1 MVKLEDFNTTEIR
14 DLVRKYNKRVK
25 IVGMSKLKKADLI
38 KAIRQ
43 HPRIT
48 VIENDKGV
56 KLKVSGEVSGTNEK
70 KIKIKKDEKPKS
82 DKIEKLDNEI
92 TNETNKISSMKASEL
107 NQLSKKYATFKD
119 LVGLDNKKHKGIV
132 KAILKRQQELKK
144 PNVPKIT
151 ITEAEEEKGGGA
163 AYPKSKLGPIPK
175 PRAKIR
181 IVPKSTET
189 KPKKKVIKKGGR
201 FVSINQPKK
210 KESVEEQVR
219 KALAESDK
227 KIEKEK
233 KKPKPPADDA
243 ERIPDIVESIE
254 KARKK
259 GQPIKG
265 LEFQLK
271 QLMRDFDLSGFRLPG
286 QKPKEKEKSDDE
298 IISDIMNGKKP
309 INDLRKTDDINL
321 FEYYKDLYGGMSLDK
336 KKIIRMLQPQEYKEL
351 ADKFGLKKVF
361 KFLNKFWSK
370 LKSNSSKKTYINN
383 DKSWEDLFKESS
395 NYLMGLNADP
405 AVYRG
410 TITDIGDS
418 PNTFINKYYGIGD
431 KYGIIKLPKPA
442 DKPKEDKPKEDK
454 PKKKKKK
461 ETTIQRI
468 RRERA
473 EGIERDKGKVI
484 PQISKL
490 PKKSQTE
497 FFKYLKEENEN
508 GFTLEDQ
515 SDLYEYME
523 DLADKLPKERKA
535 RQELNQFDKEQL
547 VLFEAL
553 FPKEYIQYIQVEND
567 FTGRKEGIVAAQEKK
582 AASEEARSQKA
593 RDKESRAIAKKFEK
607 EKQSEIKQKAK
618 DDKEFKTYMKK
629 NPFKN

>member
-14 DLVRKYNKRVK
+14 NLVRKYNNRVK

-48 VIENDKGV
+48 VVESEKGV
-56 KLKVSGEVSGTNEK
+56 KLKVSGEVSGTDEK
-70 KIKIKKDEKPKS
+70 KIKIKKDIKEEPEKKKKKLPEIPGPRPPPK
-82 DKIEKLDNEI
+82 KKLPPQPRKSKMPPKPEPKKKVLPKTPTAKLGQSGI
-92 TNETNKISSMKASEL
+92 GSKRKRETKP
-107 NQLSKKYATFKD
+107 SKKKVIDVPATSEPTDEDFK
-119 LVGLDNKKHKGIV
+119 
-132 KAILKRQQELKK
+132 
-144 PNVPKIT
+144 
-151 ITEAEEEKGGGA
+151 
-163 AYPKSKLGPIPK
+163 KL
-175 PRAKIR
+175 
-181 IVPKSTET
+181 E

-271 QLMRDFDLSGFRLPG
+271 ELMRDFDLSGFRLPG
-286 QKPKEKEKSDDE
+286 QKP
-298 IISDIMNGKKP
+298 N
-309 INDLRKTDDINL
+309 KT
-321 FEYYKDLYGGMSLDK
+321 
-336 KKIIRMLQPQEYKEL
+336 
-351 ADKFGLKKVF
+351 
-361 KFLNKFWSK
+361 
-370 LKSNSSKKTYINN
+370 
-383 DKSWEDLFKESS
+383 
-395 NYLMGLNADP
+395 
-405 AVYRG
+405 
-410 TITDIGDS
+410 
-418 PNTFINKYYGIGD
+418 
-431 KYGIIKLPKPA
+431 
-442 DKPKEDKPKEDK
+442 DKPKEEKPKEEKPKEEK

-484 PQISKL
+484 PQISEL

-497 FFKYLKEENEN
+497 FFKYLKEENES

-618 DDKEFKTYMKK
+618 DDKEFKAYMKK

>member
-82 DKIEKLDNEI
+82 NKIEKLDNEI
-92 TNETNKISSMKASEL
+92 TNEKNKISSMKASEL

-132 KAILKRQQELKK
+132 KAILKRQQKLKK

-210 KESVEEQVR
+210 KESVEEQVK
-219 KALAESDK
+219 KALAQSDK

-233 KKPKPPADDA
+233 KKPKPPAIDA
-243 ERIPDIVESIE
+243 ERIPMMVELIE

-259 GQPIKG
+259 GEPIKG
-265 LEFQLK
+265 LELQLK
-271 QLMRDFDLSGFRLPG
+271 ELMRDYDLSGFKLPG
-286 QKPKEKEKSDDE
+286 QKVEE
-298 IISDIMNGKKP
+298 
-309 INDLRKTDDINL
+309 
-321 FEYYKDLYGGMSLDK
+321 
-336 KKIIRMLQPQEYKEL
+336 
-351 ADKFGLKKVF
+351 
-361 KFLNKFWSK
+361 
-370 LKSNSSKKTYINN
+370 
-383 DKSWEDLFKESS
+383 
-395 NYLMGLNADP
+395 
-405 AVYRG
+405 
-410 TITDIGDS
+410 
-418 PNTFINKYYGIGD
+418 
-431 KYGIIKLPKPA
+431 
-442 DKPKEDKPKEDK
+442 KPKEDKAKAEEKPKEEK

-473 EGIERDKGKVI
+473 EAIERDKGKVI
-484 PQISKL
+484 KEISEF
-490 PKKSQTE
+490 PKNAQKE
-497 FFKYLKEENEN
+497 FFKYLKAENED

-515 SDLYEYME
+515 KDLLEYME
-523 DLADKLPKERKA
+523 DLADRLPKERKA
-535 RQELNQFDKEQL
+535 RQELNEFDKEQM
-547 VLFEAL
+547 VLFNAL
-553 FPKEYIQYIQVEND
+553 FPKEYIQYIEVEND
-567 FTGRKEGIVAAQEKK
+567 ITGRKEGIVAAQEKK
-582 AASEEARSQKA
+582 VAAEEARSQKA

-607 EKQSEIKQKAK
+607 EKQAEIKQKAK
-618 DDKEFKTYMKK
+618 DAKEFESYMKK

>member
-82 DKIEKLDNEI
+82 NKIEKLDNEI
-92 TNETNKISSMKASEL
+92 TNEKNKISTMKASEL

-181 IVPKSTET
+181 IVPKKPKAQLGQSGLGQKRKREEGPPKKKKVIDVSVPKSTET

-219 KALAESDK
+219 KALAQSDK

-233 KKPKPPADDA
+233 KKPKPSADDA
-243 ERIPDIVESIE
+243 ERIPDMVNAIE

-259 GQPIKG
+259 GKPLTG
-265 LEFQLK
+265 LELQLK
-271 QLMRDFDLSGFRLPG
+271 ELMRDFDLSGFKLPG
-286 QKPKEKEKSDDE
+286 QKAK
-298 IISDIMNGKKP
+298 
-309 INDLRKTDDINL
+309 
-321 FEYYKDLYGGMSLDK
+321 
-336 KKIIRMLQPQEYKEL
+336 
-351 ADKFGLKKVF
+351 A
-361 KFLNKFWSK
+361 
-370 LKSNSSKKTYINN
+370 
-383 DKSWEDLFKESS
+383 
-395 NYLMGLNADP
+395 
-405 AVYRG
+405 
-410 TITDIGDS
+410 
-418 PNTFINKYYGIGD
+418 
-431 KYGIIKLPKPA
+431 A
-442 DKPKEDKPKEDK
+442 DKPKEEKPKEEK
-454 PKKKKKK
+454 PKKKK
-461 ETTIQRI
+461 ESRLQRI

-473 EGIERDKGKVI
+473 EAIERDKGKVI
-484 PQISKL
+484 SQVSEL
-490 PKKSQTE
+490 PKKAQTE
-497 FFKYLKEENEN
+497 FFKYLKEENED

-523 DLADKLPKERKA
+523 DLADRLPKERKA
-535 RQELNQFDKEQL
+535 RQELNQFDKEQM
-547 VLFEAL
+547 VLFNAL
-553 FPKEYIQYIQVEND
+553 FPKEYIQYIEVEND
-567 FTGRKEGIVAAQEKK
+567 ITGRKEGIIAAQEKK
-582 AASEEARSQKA
+582 AAAEEARSQKA

-607 EKQSEIKQKAK
+607 EKQAEIKQKAK
-618 DDKEFKTYMKK
+618 DAKEFESYMKK

>member
-181 IVPKSTET
+181 IVPKKPKAELGQSGLGQKRKREEGPPKKKKVIDVSVPKSTET

-210 KESVEEQVR
+210 KESVEEQVK
-219 KALAESDK
+219 KALAQSDK

-233 KKPKPPADDA
+233 KKPKPSGVDA
-243 ERIPDIVESIE
+243 ERIPIMVELIE

-265 LEFQLK
+265 LELQLK
-271 QLMRDFDLSGFRLPG
+271 ELMRDYDLSGFKLPG
-286 QKPKEKEKSDDE
+286 QKAKEEE
-298 IISDIMNGKKP
+298 
-309 INDLRKTDDINL
+309 
-321 FEYYKDLYGGMSLDK
+321 
-336 KKIIRMLQPQEYKEL
+336 
-351 ADKFGLKKVF
+351 
-361 KFLNKFWSK
+361 
-370 LKSNSSKKTYINN
+370 
-383 DKSWEDLFKESS
+383 
-395 NYLMGLNADP
+395 
-405 AVYRG
+405 
-410 TITDIGDS
+410 
-418 PNTFINKYYGIGD
+418 
-431 KYGIIKLPKPA
+431 
-442 DKPKEDKPKEDK
+442 KPKEEKPKEEK

-473 EGIERDKGKVI
+473 EAIERDKGKVI
-484 PQISKL
+484 SQVSEL
-490 PKKSQTE
+490 PKKAQTE
-497 FFKYLKEENEN
+497 FFKYLKEENES

-553 FPKEYIQYIQVEND
+553 FPKEYIQYIDVEND
-567 FTGRKEGIVAAQEKK
+567 FTGRKEGIVAAREKK
-582 AASEEARSQKA
+582 AAAEEARSQKA

-607 EKQSEIKQKAK
+607 EKQAEIKQKAK
-618 DDKEFKTYMKK
+618 DAKEFESYMKK

>member
-82 DKIEKLDNEI
+82 NKIEKLDNEI
-92 TNETNKISSMKASEL
+92 TNEKNKISSMKASEL

-132 KAILKRQQELKK
+132 QAILKRQQELKK

-210 KESVEEQVR
+210 KESVEEQVK
-219 KALAESDK
+219 KALAQSDK

-233 KKPKPPADDA
+233 KKPKPPAIDA
-243 ERIPDIVESIE
+243 ERIPMMVELIE

-259 GQPIKG
+259 GEPIKG
-265 LEFQLK
+265 LELQLK
-271 QLMRDFDLSGFRLPG
+271 ELMRDYDLSGFKLPG
-286 QKPKEKEKSDDE
+286 QKAEAEEKPKE
-298 IISDIMNGKKP
+298 
-309 INDLRKTDDINL
+309 
-321 FEYYKDLYGGMSLDK
+321 DK
-336 KKIIRMLQPQEYKEL
+336 AK
-351 ADKFGLKKVF
+351 A
-361 KFLNKFWSK
+361 
-370 LKSNSSKKTYINN
+370 
-383 DKSWEDLFKESS
+383 
-395 NYLMGLNADP
+395 
-405 AVYRG
+405 
-410 TITDIGDS
+410 
-418 PNTFINKYYGIGD
+418 
-431 KYGIIKLPKPA
+431 
-442 DKPKEDKPKEDK
+442 EDKPKEDK

-473 EGIERDKGKVI
+473 EAIERDKGKVI
-484 PQISKL
+484 KEISEF
-490 PKKSQTE
+490 PKNAQKE
-497 FFKYLKEENEN
+497 FFKYLKAENED

-515 SDLYEYME
+515 KDLLEYME
-523 DLADKLPKERKA
+523 DLADRLPKERKA
-535 RQELNQFDKEQL
+535 RQELNEFDKEQM
-547 VLFEAL
+547 VLFNAL
-553 FPKEYIQYIQVEND
+553 FPKEYIQYIEVEND
-567 FTGRKEGIVAAQEKK
+567 ITGRKEGILAAQEKK
-582 AASEEARSQKA
+582 VAAEEARSQKA

-607 EKQSEIKQKAK
+607 EKQAEIKQKAK
-618 DDKEFKTYMKK
+618 DAKEFESYMKK

>member
-233 KKPKPPADDA
+233 KKPKPPAIDA
-243 ERIPDIVESIE
+243 ERIPIMVESIE

-271 QLMRDFDLSGFRLPG
+271 ELMRDYDLSGFRLPG
-286 QKPKEKEKSDDE
+286 QKAEAE
-298 IISDIMNGKKP
+298 
-309 INDLRKTDDINL
+309 
-321 FEYYKDLYGGMSLDK
+321 
-336 KKIIRMLQPQEYKEL
+336 
-351 ADKFGLKKVF
+351 
-361 KFLNKFWSK
+361 
-370 LKSNSSKKTYINN
+370 
-383 DKSWEDLFKESS
+383 
-395 NYLMGLNADP
+395 
-405 AVYRG
+405 
-410 TITDIGDS
+410 
-418 PNTFINKYYGIGD
+418 
-431 KYGIIKLPKPA
+431 
-442 DKPKEDKPKEDK
+442 KPKEEK

-473 EGIERDKGKVI
+473 EAIERDKGKVI
-484 PQISKL
+484 KEISEL
-490 PKKSQTE
+490 PKKAQTE
-497 FFKYLKEENEN
+497 FFKYLKEENES

-553 FPKEYIQYIQVEND
+553 FPKEYIQYIDVEND
-567 FTGRKEGIVAAQEKK
+567 FTGRKEGIVAAREKK
-582 AASEEARSQKA
+582 AAAEEARSQKA

-618 DDKEFKTYMKK
+618 DDKEFKSYMKK

>member
-82 DKIEKLDNEI
+82 NKIEKLDNEI
-92 TNETNKISSMKASEL
+92 TNEKNKISTMKASEL

-181 IVPKSTET
+181 IVPKKPKAQLGQSGLGQKRKREEGPPKKKKVIDVSVPKSTET

-219 KALAESDK
+219 KALAQSDK

-233 KKPKPPADDA
+233 KKPKPSADDA
-243 ERIPDIVESIE
+243 ERIPDMVNAIE

-259 GQPIKG
+259 GKPLTG
-265 LEFQLK
+265 LELQLK
-271 QLMRDFDLSGFRLPG
+271 ELMRDFDLSGFKLPG
-286 QKPKEKEKSDDE
+286 QKAK
-298 IISDIMNGKKP
+298 
-309 INDLRKTDDINL
+309 
-321 FEYYKDLYGGMSLDK
+321 
-336 KKIIRMLQPQEYKEL
+336 
-351 ADKFGLKKVF
+351 A
-361 KFLNKFWSK
+361 
-370 LKSNSSKKTYINN
+370 
-383 DKSWEDLFKESS
+383 
-395 NYLMGLNADP
+395 
-405 AVYRG
+405 
-410 TITDIGDS
+410 
-418 PNTFINKYYGIGD
+418 
-431 KYGIIKLPKPA
+431 A
-442 DKPKEDKPKEDK
+442 DKPKEEKPKEEK
-454 PKKKKKK
+454 PKKKK
-461 ETTIQRI
+461 ESRLQRI

-473 EGIERDKGKVI
+473 EAIERDKGKVI
-484 PQISKL
+484 SQVSEL
-490 PKKSQTE
+490 PKKAQTE
-497 FFKYLKEENEN
+497 FFKYLKEENED
-508 GFTLEDQ
+508 GFTIEDQ

-523 DLADKLPKERKA
+523 DLADRLPKERKA
-535 RQELNQFDKEQL
+535 RQELNQFDKEQM
-547 VLFEAL
+547 VLFNAL
-553 FPKEYIQYIQVEND
+553 FPKEYIQYIEVEND
-567 FTGRKEGIVAAQEKK
+567 ITGRKEGIIAAQEKK
-582 AASEEARSQKA
+582 AAAEEARSQKA

-607 EKQSEIKQKAK
+607 EKQAEIKQKAK
-618 DDKEFKTYMKK
+618 DAKEFESYMKK

>member
-82 DKIEKLDNEI
+82 NKIEKLDNEI
-92 TNETNKISSMKASEL
+92 TNETKKISSMKASEL

-119 LVGLDNKKHKGIV
+119 LVGLNNKKHKGIV
-132 KAILKRQQELKK
+132 KAILKRQKELKK

-181 IVPKSTET
+181 IVPKKPKAELGKSGLGQKRKREEGPAKKKKVIDVSVPKSTET

-201 FVSINQPKK
+201 FVSINEPKK
-210 KESVEEQVR
+210 KESVEEQVK
-219 KALAESDK
+219 KALAQSDK
-227 KIEKEK
+227 KIEKEN
-233 KKPKPPADDA
+233 KKPKPPAIEA
-243 ERIPDIVESIE
+243 ERIPIMVELIE
-254 KARKK
+254 KSRKK
-259 GQPIKG
+259 GEPIKG
-265 LEFQLK
+265 LELQLK
-271 QLMRDFDLSGFRLPG
+271 ELMRDYDLSGFKLPG
-286 QKPKEKEKSDDE
+286 QKAK
-298 IISDIMNGKKP
+298 
-309 INDLRKTDDINL
+309 
-321 FEYYKDLYGGMSLDK
+321 
-336 KKIIRMLQPQEYKEL
+336 
-351 ADKFGLKKVF
+351 A
-361 KFLNKFWSK
+361 
-370 LKSNSSKKTYINN
+370 
-383 DKSWEDLFKESS
+383 
-395 NYLMGLNADP
+395 
-405 AVYRG
+405 
-410 TITDIGDS
+410 
-418 PNTFINKYYGIGD
+418 
-431 KYGIIKLPKPA
+431 A
-442 DKPKEDKPKEDK
+442 DKPKEQAKQTDKPKEQAKQTDK

-473 EGIERDKGKVI
+473 ESIERDKGKVI
-484 PQISKL
+484 KEISEF
-490 PKKSQTE
+490 PKNAQKE
-497 FFKYLKEENEN
+497 FFKYLKAENED

-515 SDLYEYME
+515 TDLLDYME
-523 DLADKLPKERKA
+523 DLANRLPKERKA
-535 RQELNQFDKEQL
+535 RQELNGFDKEQM
-547 VLFEAL
+547 VLFNAL
-553 FPKEYIQYIQVEND
+553 FPKEYIQYIEVEND
-567 FTGRKEGIVAAQEKK
+567 ITGRKEGIVAAQEKK
-582 AASEEARSQKA
+582 AAAEEARSQKA

-607 EKQSEIKQKAK
+607 EKQAEIKQKAK
-618 DDKEFKTYMKK
+618 DAKEFESYMKK

>member
-14 DLVRKYNKRVK
+14 NLVRKYNNRVK

-48 VIENDKGV
+48 VVESEKGV

-70 KIKIKKDEKPKS
+70 KIKIKKDS
-82 DKIEKLDNEI
+82 SNKINKLDNEI
-92 TNETNKISSMKASEL
+92 KNKIPKIKNMNLKEL
-107 NQLSKKYATFKD
+107 NELSKKYMNFKE
-119 LVGLDNKKHKGIV
+119 LAGLNNFKHKGIV
-132 KAILKRQQELKK
+132 RQIFKREQELKK
-144 PNVPKIT
+144 PKIPSIK

-163 AYPKSKLGPIPK
+163 ADPKSSLPPIKKPTSKLRVAPK
-175 PRAKIR
+175 
-181 IVPKSTET
+181 
-189 KPKKKVIKKGGR
+189 KPKTELGQSGLGQKRKREEGPPKKKKVIDVPVKSPKEKQPKKVIKKGGR

-243 ERIPDIVESIE
+243 ERIPDIVETIE

-271 QLMRDFDLSGFRLPG
+271 ELMRDYDLSGFRLPG
-286 QKPKEKEKSDDE
+286 QKPKVAE
-298 IISDIMNGKKP
+298 
-309 INDLRKTDDINL
+309 
-321 FEYYKDLYGGMSLDK
+321 
-336 KKIIRMLQPQEYKEL
+336 
-351 ADKFGLKKVF
+351 
-361 KFLNKFWSK
+361 
-370 LKSNSSKKTYINN
+370 
-383 DKSWEDLFKESS
+383 
-395 NYLMGLNADP
+395 
-405 AVYRG
+405 
-410 TITDIGDS
+410 
-418 PNTFINKYYGIGD
+418 
-431 KYGIIKLPKPA
+431 
-442 DKPKEDKPKEDK
+442 KPKEEKPKEEK

-473 EGIERDKGKVI
+473 EAIERDKGKVI
-484 PQISKL
+484 KEISEF
-490 PKKSQTE
+490 PKNAQKE
-497 FFKYLKEENEN
+497 FFKYLKAENED

-515 SDLYEYME
+515 KDLLEYME
-523 DLADKLPKERKA
+523 DLADRLPKERKA
-535 RQELNQFDKEQL
+535 RQELNEFDKEQM
-547 VLFEAL
+547 VLFNAL
-553 FPKEYIQYIQVEND
+553 FPKEYIQYIEVEND
-567 FTGRKEGIVAAQEKK
+567 ITGRKAGIVAAQEKK
-582 AASEEARSQKA
+582 AASEEARNQKA

-607 EKQSEIKQKAK
+607 EKQAEIKQKAK
-618 DDKEFKTYMKK
+618 DDKEFKAYMKK

>member
-14 DLVRKYNKRVK
+14 NLVRKYNNRVK

-48 VIENDKGV
+48 VVESEKGV

-70 KIKIKKDEKPKS
+70 KIKIKKDS
-82 DKIEKLDNEI
+82 SNKINKLDDEI
-92 TNETNKISSMKASEL
+92 KNKIPKIKNMSLKEL
-107 NQLSKKYATFKD
+107 NELSKKYMNFKE
-119 LVGLDNKKHKGIV
+119 LVGLNNFKHKGIV
-132 KAILKRQQELKK
+132 RQIFKREQELKK
-144 PNVPKIT
+144 PKIPSIK

-163 AYPKSKLGPIPK
+163 ADPKSSLPPIKKPTSKLRVAPKKPIDVP
-175 PRAKIR
+175 AKEKQ
-181 IVPKSTET
+181 P
-189 KPKKKVIKKGGR
+189 KKVIKKGGR
-201 FVSINQPKK
+201 FISINQPKK

-233 KKPKPPADDA
+233 KKPKPPSDDA

-271 QLMRDFDLSGFRLPG
+271 ELMRDFDLSGFRLPG
-286 QKPKEKEKSDDE
+286 QK
-298 IISDIMNGKKP
+298 
-309 INDLRKTDDINL
+309 
-321 FEYYKDLYGGMSLDK
+321 
-336 KKIIRMLQPQEYKEL
+336 
-351 ADKFGLKKVF
+351 AKV
-361 KFLNKFWSK
+361 
-370 LKSNSSKKTYINN
+370 
-383 DKSWEDLFKESS
+383 
-395 NYLMGLNADP
+395 
-405 AVYRG
+405 
-410 TITDIGDS
+410 
-418 PNTFINKYYGIGD
+418 
-431 KYGIIKLPKPA
+431 
-442 DKPKEDKPKEDK
+442 EDKPKEEK

-484 PQISKL
+484 PQISEL

-497 FFKYLKEENEN
+497 FFKYLKEENES

-618 DDKEFKTYMKK
+618 DDKEFKAYMKK

>member
-82 DKIEKLDNEI
+82 NKIEKLDNEI
-92 TNETNKISSMKASEL
+92 TNEKNKISSMKASEL

-210 KESVEEQVR
+210 KESVEEQVK
-219 KALAESDK
+219 KALAQSDK

-233 KKPKPPADDA
+233 KKPKPPAIDA
-243 ERIPDIVESIE
+243 ERIPMMVELIE

-259 GQPIKG
+259 GEPIKG
-265 LEFQLK
+265 LELQLK
-271 QLMRDFDLSGFRLPG
+271 ELMRDYDLSGFKLPG
-286 QKPKEKEKSDDE
+286 QKAKAEE
-298 IISDIMNGKKP
+298 
-309 INDLRKTDDINL
+309 
-321 FEYYKDLYGGMSLDK
+321 
-336 KKIIRMLQPQEYKEL
+336 
-351 ADKFGLKKVF
+351 
-361 KFLNKFWSK
+361 
-370 LKSNSSKKTYINN
+370 
-383 DKSWEDLFKESS
+383 
-395 NYLMGLNADP
+395 
-405 AVYRG
+405 
-410 TITDIGDS
+410 
-418 PNTFINKYYGIGD
+418 
-431 KYGIIKLPKPA
+431 
-442 DKPKEDKPKEDK
+442 KPKEDKAKAEEKPKEDK

-473 EGIERDKGKVI
+473 EAIERDKGKVI
-484 PQISKL
+484 KEISEF
-490 PKKSQTE
+490 PKNAQKE
-497 FFKYLKEENEN
+497 FFKYLKAENED

-515 SDLYEYME
+515 KDLLEYME
-523 DLADKLPKERKA
+523 DLADRLPKERKA
-535 RQELNQFDKEQL
+535 RQELNEFDKEQM
-547 VLFEAL
+547 VLFNAL
-553 FPKEYIQYIQVEND
+553 FPKEYIQYIEVEND
-567 FTGRKEGIVAAQEKK
+567 ITGRKEGIVAAQEKK
-582 AASEEARSQKA
+582 VAAEEARSQKA

-607 EKQSEIKQKAK
+607 EKQAEIKQKAK
-618 DDKEFKTYMKK
+618 DAKEFESYMKK

>member
-82 DKIEKLDNEI
+82 NKIEKLDNEI
-92 TNETNKISSMKASEL
+92 TNEKNKISSMKASEL

-210 KESVEEQVR
+210 KESVEEQVK
-219 KALAESDK
+219 KALAQSDK

-233 KKPKPPADDA
+233 KKPKPPAIDA
-243 ERIPDIVESIE
+243 ERIPMMVELIE

-259 GQPIKG
+259 GEPIKG
-265 LEFQLK
+265 LELQLK
-271 QLMRDFDLSGFRLPG
+271 ELMRDYDLSGFKLPG
-286 QKPKEKEKSDDE
+286 QKAKAEE
-298 IISDIMNGKKP
+298 
-309 INDLRKTDDINL
+309 
-321 FEYYKDLYGGMSLDK
+321 
-336 KKIIRMLQPQEYKEL
+336 
-351 ADKFGLKKVF
+351 
-361 KFLNKFWSK
+361 
-370 LKSNSSKKTYINN
+370 
-383 DKSWEDLFKESS
+383 
-395 NYLMGLNADP
+395 
-405 AVYRG
+405 
-410 TITDIGDS
+410 
-418 PNTFINKYYGIGD
+418 
-431 KYGIIKLPKPA
+431 
-442 DKPKEDKPKEDK
+442 KPKEDK

-473 EGIERDKGKVI
+473 EAIERDKGKVI
-484 PQISKL
+484 KEISEF
-490 PKKSQTE
+490 PKNAQKE
-497 FFKYLKEENEN
+497 FFKYLKAENED

-515 SDLYEYME
+515 KDLLEYME
-523 DLADKLPKERKA
+523 DLADRLPKERKA
-535 RQELNQFDKEQL
+535 RQELNEFDKEQM
-547 VLFEAL
+547 VLFNAL
-553 FPKEYIQYIQVEND
+553 FPKEYIQYIEVEND
-567 FTGRKEGIVAAQEKK
+567 ITGRKEGIVAAQEKK
-582 AASEEARSQKA
+582 VAAEEARSQKA

-607 EKQSEIKQKAK
+607 EKQAEIKQKAK
-618 DDKEFKTYMKK
+618 DAKEFESYMKK

>member
-82 DKIEKLDNEI
+82 NKIEKLDNEI
-92 TNETNKISSMKASEL
+92 TNEKNKISSMKASEL

-210 KESVEEQVR
+210 KESVEEQVK
-219 KALAESDK
+219 KALAQSDK

-233 KKPKPPADDA
+233 KKPKPPAIDA
-243 ERIPDIVESIE
+243 ERIPMMVELIE

-259 GQPIKG
+259 GEPIKG
-265 LEFQLK
+265 LELQLK
-271 QLMRDFDLSGFRLPG
+271 ELMRDYDLSGFKLPG
-286 QKPKEKEKSDDE
+286 QKAEAEEKPKE
-298 IISDIMNGKKP
+298 
-309 INDLRKTDDINL
+309 
-321 FEYYKDLYGGMSLDK
+321 DK
-336 KKIIRMLQPQEYKEL
+336 AK
-351 ADKFGLKKVF
+351 A
-361 KFLNKFWSK
+361 
-370 LKSNSSKKTYINN
+370 
-383 DKSWEDLFKESS
+383 
-395 NYLMGLNADP
+395 
-405 AVYRG
+405 
-410 TITDIGDS
+410 
-418 PNTFINKYYGIGD
+418 
-431 KYGIIKLPKPA
+431 
-442 DKPKEDKPKEDK
+442 EDKPKEDK

-473 EGIERDKGKVI
+473 EAIERDKGKVI
-484 PQISKL
+484 KEISEF
-490 PKKSQTE
+490 PKNAQKE
-497 FFKYLKEENEN
+497 FFKYLKAENED

-515 SDLYEYME
+515 KDLLEYME
-523 DLADKLPKERKA
+523 DLADRLPKERKA
-535 RQELNQFDKEQL
+535 RQELNEFDKEQM
-547 VLFEAL
+547 VLFNAL
-553 FPKEYIQYIQVEND
+553 FPKEYIQYIEVEND
-567 FTGRKEGIVAAQEKK
+567 ITGRKEGIVAAQEKK
-582 AASEEARSQKA
+582 VAAEEARSQKA

-607 EKQSEIKQKAK
+607 EKQAEIKQKAK
-618 DDKEFKTYMKK
+618 DAKEFESYMKK

>member
-14 DLVRKYNKRVK
+14 NLVRKYNNRVK

-48 VIENDKGV
+48 VVESEKGV
-56 KLKVSGEVSGTNEK
+56 KLKVSGEVSGTDEK
-70 KIKIKKDEKPKS
+70 KIKIKKDS
-82 DKIEKLDNEI
+82 SNKINKLDNEI
-92 TNETNKISSMKASEL
+92 KNKIPKIKNMSLKEL
-107 NQLSKKYATFKD
+107 NELSKKYMNFKE
-119 LVGLDNKKHKGIV
+119 LAGLNNFKHKGIV
-132 KAILKRQQELKK
+132 RQIFKREQELKK
-144 PNVPKIT
+144 PKIPSIK

-163 AYPKSKLGPIPK
+163 ADPKSSLPPIKKPTSKLRVAPKKPIDVP
-175 PRAKIR
+175 AKEKQ
-181 IVPKSTET
+181 P
-189 KPKKKVIKKGGR
+189 KKVIKKGGR
-201 FVSINQPKK
+201 FISINQPKK

-410 TITDIGDS
+410 TITDIGDA
-418 PNTFINKYYGIGD
+418 PDTFINKYYGIGD
-431 KYGIIKLPKPA
+431 KYGIIKLPNKT
-442 DKPKEDKPKEDK
+442 DKPKEEK

>member
-1 MVKLEDFNTTEIR
+1 MVKLEDFSATEIR

-70 KIKIKKDEKPKS
+70 KIKIKKDIKEEPEKKKKILPEIPGPRPPPKR
-82 DKIEKLDNEI
+82 KLPP
-92 TNETNKISSMKASEL
+92 
-107 NQLSKKYATFKD
+107 QP
-119 LVGLDNKKHKGIV
+119 
-132 KAILKRQQELKK
+132 R
-144 PNVPKIT
+144 
-151 ITEAEEEKGGGA
+151 
-163 AYPKSKLGPIPK
+163 KSKMPPK
-175 PRAKIR
+175 PEPKKKVLPKTPTAKLGQSGIGSKR
-181 IVPKSTET
+181 KRET
-189 KPKKKVIKKGGR
+189 KPSKKKVIAVPATYEPTDEDFKQLEKTSKEKQPKKVIKKGGR

-210 KESVEEQVR
+210 KESVEEQVK
-219 KALAESDK
+219 KALAQSDK

-233 KKPKPPADDA
+233 KKPKPSSDDA
-243 ERIPDIVESIE
+243 ERIPDMVKAIE
-254 KARKK
+254 KGRKK
-259 GQPIKG
+259 GEPVKG
-265 LEFQLK
+265 LELQLK
-271 QLMRDFDLSGFRLPG
+271 ELMRDFDLSGFKLPG
-286 QKPKEKEKSDDE
+286 QK
-298 IISDIMNGKKP
+298 
-309 INDLRKTDDINL
+309 
-321 FEYYKDLYGGMSLDK
+321 DK
-336 KKIIRMLQPQEYKEL
+336 
-351 ADKFGLKKVF
+351 A
-361 KFLNKFWSK
+361 
-370 LKSNSSKKTYINN
+370 
-383 DKSWEDLFKESS
+383 
-395 NYLMGLNADP
+395 
-405 AVYRG
+405 
-410 TITDIGDS
+410 
-418 PNTFINKYYGIGD
+418 
-431 KYGIIKLPKPA
+431 
-442 DKPKEDKPKEDK
+442 EDKPKEDK